1 MPETAFT
8 RLLGVRLPLQMAAI
22 GGLAVPVMAA
32 AVADAGGLGM
42 LSGVV
47 GAPDLEAQFGQLA
60 EGTTV
65 GVGFLMPFLAAG
77 PDISPITDLIT
88 TWIHIGQALVGSIG
102 ALAFIFAFIWKITA
116 VETKSALAAKQW
128 IQRIVVGT
136 IGVEVASSLVGILT
150 SSVPSH

>member
-1 MPETAFT
+1 MF
-8 RLLGVRLPLQMAAI
+8 
-22 GGLAVPVMAA
+22 
-32 AVADAGGLGM
+32 
-42 LSGVV
+42 
-47 GAPDLEAQFGQLA
+47 
-60 EGTTV
+60 
-65 GVGFLMPFLAAG
+65 FLAG
-77 PDISPITDLIT
+77 EPDITPITNLIT

-150 SSVPSH
+150 RSVPRRQDAGPVHLNRLT